1 MKRFG
6 LSDACGVSTP
16 ADACVKLVADDG
28 VSRPAD
34 PKLYQQIVGS
44 LQYAAGGTQPD
55 IAYAVSTVAKFCH
68 QPLELH
74 MTAAKRILRY
84 LKQTKDLNL
93 TYVRN
98 SPEAIMGCSDAD
110 WAGDVQD
117 RRSTSGNVFL
127 LGGGAIT
134 WSSRKQSSVAL
145 STVEAGYMALSVA
158 TQEAIWLRHL
168 QEELGVTNTGPT
180 LIFEDNQGAIS
191 MAKNPVFHKR
201 TKHVQIRYHFVREA
215 VEQGT
220 ITLEYCQTDDMLA
233 DSFTKALAHD
243 QFEKL
248 RAGIGL
254 V

>member
-1 MKRFG
+1 
-6 LSDACGVSTP
+6 
-16 ADACVKLVADDG
+16 
-28 VSRPAD
+28 
-34 PKLYQQIVGS
+34 
-44 LQYAAGGTQPD
+44 
-55 IAYAVSTVAKFCH
+55 
-68 QPLELH
+68 

-84 LKQTKDLNL
+84 QKQTKDLNL

-98 SPEAIMGCSDAD
+98 SPEAIVGYSDAD

-145 STVEAGYMALSVA
+145 STVEAEYMALSVA

-180 LIFEDNQGAIS
+180 LIYEDNQGAIS

-215 VEQGT
+215 VVQGT
-220 ITLEYCQTDDMLA
+220 ITLEYCRTDEMLA
-233 DSFTKALAHD
+233 DSFTKALARD